1 MKLLVPMLRRLLLE
15 SRWTLGLTAA
25 SLFAWGLFNAWGA
38 QWYERITMSE
48 EMSRRDAMAAMR
60 FRFLGG
66 PAMDFSSA
74 ALEVSHWNH
83 PIVILIIL
91 GWAIARGSGAISGE
105 IERGTIDVTLS
116 RPISRP
122 IYLLSQVLF
131 ALFGLFVLVAGLISG
146 CLFGNLIYTL
156 KSPPTLF
163 ALLKPATI
171 VFTTGMAIFGYTLP
185 FSAIDVSR
193 WRPALV
199 SFGLTLAGLVCMGLA
214 DQFPRFEWIENLS
227 VYQLYAPVTV
237 LVKGDPL
244 AFNASM
250 LLLVFAVGV
259 AIASAVFFRRDLP
272 SNS

>member
-1 MKLLVPMLRRLLLE
+1 MKLIVPMLRRMLIE
-15 SRWTLGLTAA
+15 SRWTLGLTTAA
-25 SLFAWGLFNAWGA
+25 LFAWGLFDAWGA
-38 QWYERITMSE
+38 QWYERVSMSE
-48 EMSRRDAMAAMR
+48 SMSRRDAMAAMR

-66 PAMDFSSA
+66 PEMDFSTA
-74 ALEVSHWNH
+74 ALEVCHWNH

-116 RPISRP
+116 RPLSRP
-122 IYLLSQVLF
+122 VYLASQVLF
-131 ALFGLFVLVAGLISG
+131 SVFGLFVLVGGLIGG

-156 KSPPTLF
+156 KTPPTLF

-171 VFTTGMAIFGYTLP
+171 VFMTGVAIFGYTLP
-185 FSAIDVSR
+185 FSALDVSR
-193 WRPALV
+193 WRPALI
-199 SFGLTLAGLVCMGLA
+199 SFGLTLAGLVAMGLA
-214 DQFPRFEWIENLS
+214 DQFPSVEWIENLS

-250 LLLVFAVGV
+250 LFLVFAVGV
-259 AIASAVFFRRDLP
+259 GISSAIFFQRDLP